1 MNSMRTTSRSI
12 ALATIGL
19 VTVIALPDFAFAA
32 PASVEVRNTAANPVP
47 VTVVNPSNAVIV
59 NPGTAP
65 IPVTGTVNIG
75 TMPPVSV
82 TSNVTDPAKN
92 AYTASAETTTLVNS
106 VDLNFSIP
114 ASNRLVIENASID
127 CQTPTGSAPPSLAFL
142 RYFNKSTPSAISG
155 ATSYILLQ
163 LQSTNNAGYDYYVGN
178 MTGRVYVDAG
188 LQPLADMAIVV
199 IPSTTVACQASI
211 GGYLVPMP

>member
-1 MNSMRTTSRSI
+1 MNSMRPAFHSL
-12 ALATIGL
+12 ALAAIGT
-19 VTVIALPDFAFAA
+19 VTAIALPDIAFAA

-47 VTVVNPSNAVIV
+47 VTVVNPSNAVTV

-82 TSNVTDPAKN
+82 TSIVTDPAKN
-92 AYTASAETTTLVNS
+92 AYTVSAETATLVNS
-106 VDLNFSIP
+106 VDLNFTIP

-127 CQTPTGSAPPSLAFL
+127 CQTPTGSAPPPLAYL
-142 RYFNKSTPSAISG
+142 RYFNNSTPSAING
-155 ATSYILLQ
+155 ATAYIPLQ
-163 LQSTNNAGYDYYVGN
+163 LQSTNFVGFDYYVGN
-178 MTGRVYVDAG
+178 MTTRVYVDAG
-188 LQPLADMAIVV
+188 LQPIADMAIIVV
-199 IPSTTVACQASI
+199 PSTTVICQASI